1 MCIKHWDY
9 KTGIVS
15 LICTK
20 FLYANFLYKR
30 GIEENIFLSSPHV
43 PGISKVIWQFER
55 PRFKYEFLYLQ
66 SSDHHY
72 YEVKLFWNVIHH
84 SSEGLWIHWVKSL
97 SADCSCRFET
107 INYKIYS
114 RASQRKWGVCGKQDW
129 GVGSRGHGESS
140 ASDTKQNSFI
150 ISGWEWE
157 CSSPASAFSLLI
169 RTLVWEVRYGVWR
182 PGLSH
187 LTGGL
192 WCSSM
197 KWKDHSNRSSSSCLL

>member
-1 MCIKHWDY
+1 MCIKHI
-9 KTGIVS
+9 GIIRQELCRLFVLS
-15 LICTK
+15 FCMQI
-20 FLYANFLYKR
+20 FLYKR

-55 PRFKYEFLYLQ
+55 PGFKCEFLYLR

-114 RASQRKWGVCGKQDW
+114 HVSQRKWGVCGRQDE

-150 ISGWEWE
+150 TSGWE